1 MKIYY
6 IRHNEESLGPYS
18 KEELKLVGVYYNDFI
33 WKGGLGTWI
42 QAKDL
47 VELKDIIVFPNP
59 DFSVPAG
66 KSNTGIFQR
75 FLLSLKKTSLTKLLK
90 LSSLPKK

>member
-18 KEELKLVGVYYNDFI
+18 KEELRLVGVFSNDFI

-47 VELKDIIVFPNP
+47 VELKDIIVFPNT
-59 DFSVPAG
+59 DFSIPTG
-66 KSNTGIFQR
+66 KSNAGIIQR
-75 FLLSLKKTSLTKLLK
+75 FLHSLKKTSITKLLK
-90 LSSLPKK
+90 LSPLPKK

>member
-18 KEELKLVGVYYNDFI
+18 KEELRLVGVFSNDFI

-42 QAKDL
+42 QAKDM
-47 VELKDIIVFPNP
+47 VELKDIVVFPKS
-59 DFSVPAG
+59 DFSEPSSKLNAG
-66 KSNTGIFQR
+66 IIQR
-75 FLLSLKKTSLTKLLK
+75 FMHSLKKISLTKLFR
-90 LSSLPKK
+90 PR